1 MDPDLSPALSNV
13 RGEIGCFG
21 KIDCA
26 IWSEKI
32 GKLETNR
39 SVSMSSATSNQHLL
53 EVRGLETQFHTDFGV
68 IRAVDGVDLHIDE
81 GETVGLVGESG
92 CGKSVAALSI
102 VRLVPDPPGRIVNGQ
117 VLFEGQDLLRLSM
130 REMRHVRG
138 GKIGIIFQEPL
149 TSLNPVLSIER
160 QIVEPLQEHLGMTRQ
175 QASSRAQELLDMVGI
190 PDPASRMK
198 DYPHTMSGGQRQRI
212 MIAIA
217 LSCNPRLLIADEATT
232 ALDVTIQAQILELM
246 KDLTERLGTA
256 LLMITHNLGVVA
268 RYADRVCVMYAGKIR
283 EMAASEELY
292 GNPRHPYTLG
302 LLGSVPRLDAPREA
316 GKLTQIPGEVPDP
329 TFLPTGCAFHPRCDY
344 AVALCG
350 VEDPGVEEVGE
361 GHGVA
366 CWEWEGVGGVD

>member
-1 MDPDLSPALSNV
+1 MPA
-13 RGEIGCFG
+13 
-21 KIDCA
+21 
-26 IWSEKI
+26 
-32 GKLETNR
+32 
-39 SVSMSSATSNQHLL
+39 ATSYRHLL
-53 EVRGLETQFHTDFGV
+53 EVNSLETQFHTDFGV

-102 VRLVPDPPGRIVNGQ
+102 VRLVPDPPGRIVGGK
-117 VLFEGQDLLRLSM
+117 VLFEGVNLLGLNM

-138 GKIGIIFQEPL
+138 SKIGIIFQEPL
-149 TSLNPVLSIER
+149 TSLNPVLSIGR
-160 QIVEPLQEHLGMTRQ
+160 QIVEPLQEHLGMTRR
-175 QASSRAQELLDMVGI
+175 QASARTAELLDMVGI
-190 PDPASRMK
+190 PDPSARMR
-198 DYPHTMSGGQRQRI
+198 DYPHMMSGGQRQRI

-283 EMAASEELY
+283 ETGPSEELY

-302 LLGSVPRLDAPREA
+302 LLGSVPRLDMKRES
-316 GKLTQIPGEVPDP
+316 GKLTQIPGDVPDP
-329 TFLPTGCAFHPRCDY
+329 TQMPTGCAFNPRCDY
-344 AVALCG
+344 AVERCS
-350 VEDPGVEEVGE
+350 EDDPWMEEVGDA
-361 GHGVA
+361 HVAA
-366 CWEWEGVGGVD
+366 CWEWERVGKNAVQVR

>member
-1 MDPDLSPALSNV
+1 M
-13 RGEIGCFG
+13 
-21 KIDCA
+21 
-26 IWSEKI
+26 
-32 GKLETNR
+32 
-39 SVSMSSATSNQHLL
+39 SVGMNSRHLL
-53 EVRGLETQFHTDFGV
+53 DVRGLETRFHTDFDE

-102 VRLVPDPPGRIVNGQ
+102 VRLVPDPPGRIMNGQ
-117 VLFEGQDLLRLSM
+117 VLFEGVDLLQLDV

-138 GKIGIIFQEPL
+138 SKIGIIFQEPL

-160 QIVEPLQEHLGMTRQ
+160 QIVEPLQEHLGMTRR
-175 QASSRAQELLDMVGI
+175 QASARTAELLDMVGI
-190 PDPASRMK
+190 PDPSARMR
-198 DYPHTMSGGQRQRI
+198 DYPHMMSGGQRQRI

-246 KDLTERLGTA
+246 KDLTEQFGTA

-283 EMAASEELY
+283 ETGPSEELY

-302 LLGSVPRLDAPREA
+302 LLGSVPRLDMKREA
-316 GKLTQIPGEVPDP
+316 GKLAQIPGDVPDP
-329 TFLPTGCAFHPRCDY
+329 AHMPTGCAFNPRCDY
-344 AVALCG
+344 AVEQC
-350 VEDPGVEEVGE
+350 VENDPWMEEVGE
-361 GHGVA
+361 GHVAA
-366 CWEWEGVGGVD
+366 CWEWERVG

>member
-1 MDPDLSPALSNV
+1 
-13 RGEIGCFG
+13 
-21 KIDCA
+21 
-26 IWSEKI
+26 
-32 GKLETNR
+32 
-39 SVSMSSATSNQHLL
+39 MSAATSYRHLL
-53 EVRGLETQFHTDFGV
+53 EVNSLETQFHTDFGV

-102 VRLVPDPPGRIVNGQ
+102 VRLVPDPPGRIVGGS
-117 VLFEGQDLLRLSM
+117 VLFEGVDLLGLNM

-149 TSLNPVLSIER
+149 TSLNPVLSIGR
-160 QIVEPLQEHLGMTRQ
+160 QIVEPLQEHLGMTRR
-175 QASSRAQELLDMVGI
+175 QASTRTEELLDMVGI
-190 PDPASRMK
+190 PDPSARMR
-198 DYPHTMSGGQRQRI
+198 DYPHMMSGGQRQRI

-283 EMAASEELY
+283 EMGPSEELY
-292 GNPRHPYTLG
+292 SNPRHPYTLG
-302 LLGSVPRLDAPREA
+302 LLGSVPRLDAPRES
-316 GKLTQIPGEVPDP
+316 GKLTQIPGDVPDP
-329 TFLPTGCAFHPRCDY
+329 TQMPTGCAFNPRCDY
-344 AVALCG
+344 AVERCSD
-350 VEDPGVEEVGE
+350 EDPWMEEVGE
-361 GHGVA
+361 GHVAA
-366 CWEWEGVGGVD
+366 CWEWERVGSI

>member
-1 MDPDLSPALSNV
+1 MPA
-13 RGEIGCFG
+13 
-21 KIDCA
+21 
-26 IWSEKI
+26 
-32 GKLETNR
+32 
-39 SVSMSSATSNQHLL
+39 ATSYRHLL
-53 EVRGLETQFHTDFGV
+53 EVNSLETQFHTDFGV

-102 VRLVPDPPGRIVNGQ
+102 VRLVPDPPGRIVGGK
-117 VLFEGQDLLRLSM
+117 VLFEGVNLLGLNM

-149 TSLNPVLSIER
+149 TSLNPVLSIGR
-160 QIVEPLQEHLGMTRQ
+160 QIVEPLQEHLGMTRR
-175 QASSRAQELLDMVGI
+175 QASARTAELLDMVGI
-190 PDPASRMK
+190 PDPSARMR
-198 DYPHTMSGGQRQRI
+198 DYPHMMSGGQRQRI

-283 EMAASEELY
+283 ETGPSEELY

-302 LLGSVPRLDAPREA
+302 LLGSVPRLDMKRES
-316 GKLTQIPGEVPDP
+316 GKLTQIPGDVPDP
-329 TFLPTGCAFHPRCDY
+329 TQMPTGCAFNPRCDY
-344 AVALCG
+344 AVERCS
-350 VEDPGVEEVGE
+350 EDDPWMEEVGE
-361 GHGVA
+361 AHVAA
-366 CWEWEGVGGVD
+366 CWEWERVGKSG